1 MSPTDGA
8 TGRAARV
15 WFHHSTHDPATRTSP
30 GVTVTFGK
38 SPSSAVWARSSIR
51 SRQPARSPTG
61 SNNSSAL
68 NSFLSKTN
76 SNPCVYV
83 RRHSTVVYGCRQR
96 GVGCGYSRRRG
107 ERAVRAPRWGARNR
121 GTPRTQPRPISPHA
135 PPTSQRL
142 PRAGSDAQ
150 NRSHLGLARHP
161 TMGEKHW
168 PRVGRTRQ
176 FPWVRIPPSR
186 PRGLRR
192 ISPNC

>member
-1 MSPTDGA
+1 MSPSDGA

-30 GVTVTFGK
+30 GVTVTVGK

-61 SNNSSAL
+61 SNNSKAL
-68 NSFLSKTN
+68 NSFLSTTN

-83 RRHSTVVYGCRQR
+83 RSHSTVVYGCRQLV
-96 GVGCGYSRRRG
+96 VGRGYSRRRG

-121 GTPRTQPRPISPHA
+121 GTPRPQPRPISPHA
-135 PPTSQRL
+135 PTTSRRL
-142 PRAGSDAQ
+142 PETGSDTQ
-150 NRSHLGLARHP
+150 NRPHLGLARRP

-168 PRVGRTRQ
+168 PRVGQTEALTSTHTL
-176 FPWVRIPPSR
+176 PNTGSGDSLISR
-186 PRGLRR
+186 
-192 ISPNC
+192 